1 MAGDDVEPPQKI
13 DSLSPFSLVNQEG
26 PGQSITHIKLRSDNY
41 DEWSRSMR
49 RSLKSRRK
57 YGFCD
62 GSIAKPT
69 DDFMLNQWEVVHFT
83 VVQWIL
89 NSIDPSIRDSVSDPE
104 DARLL
109 WSELAKQ
116 FAVIDGAKIHH
127 LKTQL
132 HECRQT
138 KGMSVTTYYGNLKT
152 LWDALSAHE
161 PPFTCDTV
169 GCTCG
174 VTKAA
179 LARQDTERLHR
190 FLMGLDKSLYGPIRN
205 HQLSLDLLPSLSRVY
220 HAVLQEERLLVG
232 ASDPPEATDVMAYA
246 VRGTPTPVTA
256 PVAAPAPDWRAL
268 RDAER
273 QEKLKIRCSFCSA
286 PGHDVPNCY
295 IKSRKFPDW
304 WGDRPR
310 TLDELKAKRATSSRT
325 PSARVNFL
333 GGSSS
338 SSTSSQDR
346 LSGMC
351 SVINYRK

>member
-1 MAGDDVEPPQKI
+1 MAGDDVNPLPTKI

-26 PGQSITHIKLRSDNY
+26 LGQSITHIKLRSDNY

-62 GSIAKPT
+62 GSIDKPT
-69 DDFMLNQWEVVHFT
+69 DEFMLSQWEVVHCT

-89 NSIDPSIRDSVSDPE
+89 NSIDPSIRDSVSDTE

-109 WSELAKQ
+109 WSEISDQ
-116 FAVIDGAKIHH
+116 FAVVDGAKIHN

-152 LWDALSAHE
+152 LWDAIRTLE
-161 PPFTCDTV
+161 PPFSCSTA
-169 GCTCG
+169 GCPCG

-179 LARQDTERLHR
+179 LVRQDTERLHQ

-205 HQLSLDLLPSLSRVY
+205 HQLAVDPLPSLSRVY
-220 HAVLQEERLLVG
+220 HAVLQEERLLTGPSVT
-232 ASDPPEATDVMAYA
+232 PEVPEVMAFA
-246 VRGTPTPVTA
+246 VQKPRPAVTTTPTA
-256 PVAAPAPDWRAL
+256 LDWRAL

-273 QEKLKIRCSFCSA
+273 KERQKIRCSF
-286 PGHDVPNCY
+286 
-295 IKSRKFPDW
+295 
-304 WGDRPR
+304 
-310 TLDELKAKRATSSRT
+310 
-325 PSARVNFL
+325 
-333 GGSSS
+333 
-338 SSTSSQDR
+338 
-346 LSGMC
+346 
-351 SVINYRK
+351 